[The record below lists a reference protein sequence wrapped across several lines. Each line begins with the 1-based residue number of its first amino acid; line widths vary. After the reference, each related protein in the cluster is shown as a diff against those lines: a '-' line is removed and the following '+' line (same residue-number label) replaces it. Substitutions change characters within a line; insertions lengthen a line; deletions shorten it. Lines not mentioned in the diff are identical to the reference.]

1 MPSAR
6 HPGRLPR
13 LIRSLGPFLLLQAF
27 LGSQPHGIPEAF
39 GLCELFGQPDRARNR
54 PASGPS
60 KADTMSASENAAN
73 TMDVATPRSRAM
85 GTASMAG
92 R

>member
-1 MPSAR
+1 MPAR
-6 HPGRLPR
+6 LAANNRLVPTSTGRPPC
-13 LIRSLGPFLLLQAF
+13 RSIA
-27 LGSQPHGIPEAF
+27 
-39 GLCELFGQPDRARNR
+39 R